1 MDRLTEKICIMF
13 TTFICINY
21 VINCCVLLF
30 QSENMTVNGCKIV
43 KQDSSKVD
51 VMLTTEMTTFGV
63 DLDEHLSK
71 MGTRVPTV
79 VTKCVEAIEEH
90 GILVK
95 VS

>member
-1 MDRLTEKICIMF
+1 MS
-13 TTFICINY
+13 
-21 VINCCVLLF
+21 LF
-30 QSENMTVNGCKIV
+30 QSENMTVNDCKI
-43 KQDSSKVD
+43 KQDCSKVD
-51 VMLTTEMTTFGV
+51 AILTTEMTTFGV

-79 VTKCVEAIEEH
+79 VVKCVEAIEEH

>member
-1 MDRLTEKICIMF
+1 MDRLTEKICITF

-21 VINCCVLLF
+21 VINFCVLIF
-30 QSENMTVNGCKIV
+30 QSENMTVNGCKT

-63 DLDEHLSK
+63 DLDEHLLK